1 MSYVLSL
8 LPVLACPMGMGAIIW
23 LMMRAGREQ
32 PPVQMSDPSALQQGE
47 SRIMPEETHS
57 SLASVLPTPS
67 QSSLFQTIWDCI
79 QMCLNW
85 KVLVGLVIVAALLA
99 VLNPALFATALPVLL
114 ALVCPLS
121 MGIML
126 LRMGRMRQAVSSRGM
141 ERMTCCAGHPDEGI
155 PTEPHQ
161 IFEQPR
167 GEQSPMSPRAT
178 ESAQR

>member
-8 LPVLACPMGMGAIIW
+8 LPVLACPLGMGAIIW

-47 SRIMPEETHS
+47 RRIMPEETHS
-57 SLASVLPTPS
+57 SLASVSPTPS

-114 ALVCPLS
+114 VLVCPLS

-126 LRMGRMRQAVSSRGM
+126 LRMGRMRQAASSRGM
-141 ERMTCCAGHPDEGI
+141 ERMTCCAGQTGEGI
-155 PTEPHQ
+155 PAEPHQ
-161 IFEQPR
+161 IFEQPL